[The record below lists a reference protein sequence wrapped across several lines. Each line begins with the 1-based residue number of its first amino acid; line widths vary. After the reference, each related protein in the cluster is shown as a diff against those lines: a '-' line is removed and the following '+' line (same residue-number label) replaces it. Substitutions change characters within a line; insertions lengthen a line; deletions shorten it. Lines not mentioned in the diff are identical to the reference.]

1 MKGIVFTEFIELVE
15 EMFSLE
21 IADAII
27 EESDLASGGSYT
39 SVLSYDHNEMI
50 ELVSRL
56 SDKTK
61 IPVPDLLKTYG
72 VRLCARFAILYPN
85 FFSDLDNTFDFLE
98 TVDNHVH
105 VEVKKLYVDAEVPS
119 FQTER
124 ISGGMMEMLYSSVRP
139 FADLAEG
146 LIIGTADHFGEQIA
160 IKRKDWRE
168 GERHCTRFSLSCRK
182 K

>member
-15 EMFSLE
+15 DMFSPE

-50 ELVSRL
+50 TLVALL
-56 SDKTK
+56 SQKTK
-61 IPVPDLLKTYG
+61 IPVKDLLKTYG
-72 VRLCARFAILYPN
+72 ERLCGRFSVLYPD
-85 FFSDLDNTFDFLE
+85 FFTGASSTLDFLE
-98 TVDNHVH
+98 TVENHIH
-105 VEVKKLYVDAEVPS
+105 VEVRKLYADAEVPS

-124 ISGGMMEMLYSSVRP
+124 KSNKIMHMLYRSTRP

-146 LIIGTADHFGEQIA
+146 LIIGTAHHFGETLELE
-160 IKRKDWRE
+160 REDWKD
-168 GERHCTRFSLSCRK
+168 GDFHCARFSLTCRNE
-182 K
+182 

>member
-15 EMFSLE
+15 EMFSPE

-27 EESDLASGGSYT
+27 GESDLASGGSYT

-50 ELVSRL
+50 KLVALL
-56 SDKTK
+56 SQKTE
-61 IPVPDLLKTYG
+61 IPVKELLKTYG
-72 VRLCARFAILYPN
+72 RRLCTRFAVLYPD
-85 FFSDLDNTFDFLE
+85 FFTGVSNTLDFLE
-98 TVDNHVH
+98 TVENHIH

-124 ISGGMMEMLYSSVRP
+124 ANGGKMQMLYRSLRP

-146 LIIGTADHFGEQIA
+146 LIIGTADHFGEKIDL
-160 IKRKDWRE
+160 KREDWRD
-168 GERHCTRFSLSCRK
+168 GDFHCARFSLCCHK
-182 K
+182 E